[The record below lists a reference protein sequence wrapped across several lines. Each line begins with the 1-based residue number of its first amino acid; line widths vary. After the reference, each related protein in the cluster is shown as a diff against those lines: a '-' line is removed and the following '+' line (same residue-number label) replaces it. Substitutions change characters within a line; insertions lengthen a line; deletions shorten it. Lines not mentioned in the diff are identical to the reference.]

1 LSGIAPSIVLLLS
14 LSPQTISMIHPDTEL
29 RLVNPQIGYG
39 VFATRFIPRGTI
51 TWVRDRLDQAL
62 TPAAI
67 AQLPTVYHDIVL
79 KYSFIDG
86 AGRFVL
92 CWDHA
97 RFVNHSCNPTCRSA
111 GYDFELAVRDI
122 APGEELTDDYGSL
135 NLEYDFTCSC
145 GLPECRRQVRPGDLL
160 AFADDWDRIVA
171 EPFLRIPTL
180 TQPLWHFLEEKG
192 AVEAALSGASPI
204 ASVRANYVNIGEIL
218 CGFPL
223 AR

>member
-1 LSGIAPSIVLLLS
+1 
-14 LSPQTISMIHPDTEL
+14 MIHPDTEL
-29 RLVNPQIGYG
+29 KFANPLIGYG

-67 AQLPTVYHDIVL
+67 AQLPTMYHDIVL

-111 GYDFELAVRDI
+111 GYDFEVAAAKYLHALEHGGVPLRLLFSGTLFESGPNGI
-122 APGEELTDDYGSL
+122 QVGFVPWHLEATCELPVEVWRKLMD
-135 NLEYDFTCSC
+135 EYFPNS
-145 GLPECRRQVRPGDLL
+145 G
-160 AFADDWDRIVA
+160 W
-171 EPFLRIPTL
+171 LRLHRETL
-180 TQPLWHFLEEKG
+180 D
-192 AVEAALSGASPI
+192 ALSSFKAERALSSFDDVI
-204 ASVRANYVNIGEIL
+204 AELVRS
-218 CGFPL
+218 
-223 AR
+223 ARHE